1 MSETKGKKGTSV
13 AAFLFMP
20 QFSLSLQGFSH
31 IVPIFMRTLAL
42 MFAQAGL
49 IPYNHPATRYG
60 VEGVEKFS
68 FGRLMGEAWYSLR
81 TQRATTTQWGLF
93 MSIVLMIAVFFS
105 AIGAFFL
112 NVVFGIGTAAQAQIF
127 SHPADP
133 YGTGETNI
141 NDGVGN
147 ITTGPQPMF
156 DVRTAYDGATAAP
169 NANNASL
176 DLGLMILDK
185 VLRQSAAG
193 NGSAMQNGLT
203 GLMQVYN
210 TGILVVAAVMIF
222 WMILSIVVD
231 TAKTGVVGGGRH
243 NMVWTPIRV
252 VFALG
257 IMIPLGTTGFSSGQF
272 AVMKLAE
279 WGSNFGTRAWS
290 GYVTSVINS
299 NGLLSPF
306 TAEGASALAVGLTRI
321 KTCQVAWNAE
331 AAKQTTL
338 SALYRVEPKPDTN
351 VFALGKTRR
360 AYTNATAPNLCGTIE
375 FDTNNA
381 ALNAASWYANNVSYQ
396 FLTLGGNT
404 LNAAADAFLGQVKGA
419 LAADLADGTGALMQP
434 AQQFACAFV
443 GREMRPN
450 DASATNPALAS
461 GQCAGGITG
470 CGAGGTASG
479 HPDTSCHQQIVDAA
493 RGRVTTAYNSN
504 VSTLT
509 NYIGGPMI
517 ADMENKGWA
526 GMGTWTYYISVLNNL
541 SQAAGK
547 INVSIIP
554 GTMWGSE
561 EASPLSEASTQEE
574 VVRAITS
581 AYDRWWAQQISDGAA
596 GTQAAVTADPNSS
609 LSRSSFT
616 AVGDEGKTE
625 FKNFLKSSGD
635 PDAFT
640 DGVLSRVM
648 PDDSAF
654 FIFDLVENDGTYP
667 FAELVATG
675 RQILAFFTFIW
686 AALSILQTLST
697 MSFWGFS
704 AGPGFA
710 SSGLVNGIISLSG
723 MGILAGMMLAFYVP
737 VLPLIRT
744 TFAALTWIISVFEAV
759 AMVPIAALAHL
770 TSEGEGIAGGAK
782 TCWILWLNVLLRPV
796 LVVLGFVGSMLVF
809 NTFVVYFHTNF
820 SHGVAAL
827 RTDMNILTRLMSY
840 VAYTVIYVGAIYT
853 AANSTFKL
861 LDLIPSAMMRWMG
874 GTPDQ
879 SFDDNSTAGM
889 LYAASG
895 VMNSFKTGQST
906 GMGAKDAFKVDRNNP
921 SFTLAKD
928 KNPG

>member
-49 IPYNHPATRYG
+49 IAHNHPATRYG
-60 VEGVEKFS
+60 VEGVEKYTFS
-68 FGRLMGEAWYSLR
+68 RLMGEAWYGLR

-93 MSIVLMIAVFFS
+93 LSVIMMIAVFFA

-127 SHPADP
+127 SHPANP
-133 YGTGETNI
+133 YGSGETNI
-141 NDGVGN
+141 NQGVGS
-147 ITTGPQPMF
+147 IDAGPQPMF
-156 DVRTAYDGATAAP
+156 DVRTAYDGGAP
-169 NANNASL
+169 NPDNASL

-185 VLRQSAAG
+185 VLRQSAVG
-193 NGSAMQNGLT
+193 NGGAMQNGLT

-290 GYVTSVINS
+290 GYVTSVINA

-331 AAKQTTL
+331 AAKQTNL
-338 SALYRVEPKPDTN
+338 SPLYRVEAKPDSAI
-351 VFALGKTRR
+351 FSLGKTRR

-375 FDTNNA
+375 FDTVNPIA
-381 ALNAASWYANNVSYQ
+381 DGAWYANIPQYQ
-396 FLTLGGNT
+396 LLTMGGNT
-404 LNAAADAFLGQVKGA
+404 LTEAADDFLGSVKGA
-419 LAADLADGTGALMQP
+419 LADDLNDASGALMVP
-434 AQQFACAFV
+434 AQNFACAFV

-450 DASATNPALAS
+450 DAGATNPVLGS
-461 GQCAGGITG
+461 GQCNAGSLTA
-470 CGAGGTASG
+470 CNAGGTSG
-479 HPDTSCHQQIVDAA
+479 YPDTSCHQQIVDAA
-493 RGRVTTAYNSN
+493 RGRITAAYNGS
-504 VSTLT
+504 VSRLT
-509 NYIGGPMI
+509 DYIGGPMI

-541 SQAAGK
+541 SLAAGK
-547 INVSIIP
+547 VNVSIMP
-554 GTMWGSE
+554 GTMWGAA

-574 VVRAITS
+574 VVRAITAS
-581 AYDRWWAQQISDGAA
+581 YDRWWAQQIGDTNVT
-596 GTQAAVTADPNSS
+596 TQAAVGGDPNSS
-609 LSRSSFT
+609 LSRGSIT
-616 AVGDEGKTE
+616 AIGDEGKTE

-635 PDAFT
+635 PDAFA

-654 FIFDLVENDGTYP
+654 FIFDLVEDDGTYP

-675 RQILAFFTFIW
+675 RQILAFFIAIW
-686 AALSILQTLST
+686 TTLSILQTLST
-697 MSFWGFS
+697 MSFWGFT
-704 AGPGFA
+704 AGSGFA
-710 SSGLVNGIISLSG
+710 QSGIVNGIISLSG
-723 MGILAGMMLAFYVP
+723 MGILAGMMLSFYVP

-809 NTFVVYFHTNF
+809 NTFVVYFHSNF

-861 LDLIPSAMMRWMG
+861 LDLIPNAMMRWMG

-879 SFDDNSTAGM
+879 SFDDNSAAGM
-889 LYAASG
+889 LYAASN
-895 VMNSFKTGQST
+895 VMNNFKTQGPPSKQSASSAFSIT
-906 GMGAKDAFKVDRNNP
+906 RNAKTVD
-921 SFTLAKD
+921 
-928 KNPG
+928 

>member
-20 QFSLSLQGFSH
+20 QFNLSLQGFSH

-60 VEGVEKFS
+60 IEGVQKYS

-81 TQRATTTQWGLF
+81 TQRSTTTQWGLF
-93 MSIVLMIAVFFS
+93 LSVMFMIGAFFS
-105 AIGAFFL
+105 AIGAFLL

-133 YGTGETNI
+133 YGTGQTNI
-141 NDGVGN
+141 NEGIGDH

-156 DVRTAYDGATAAP
+156 DIRTAYDAGSTP
-169 NANNASL
+169 NTNSASA

-185 VLRQSAAG
+185 VLRQSVAG

-290 GYVTSVINS
+290 GYVTGVINS

-306 TAEGASALAVGLTRI
+306 TAEGASALAVGLTRV

-338 SALYRVEPKPDTN
+338 SALYAVRPQTPML
-351 VFALGKTRR
+351 VFSSGKTRR
-360 AYTNATAPNLCGTIE
+360 AYTNATAPNLCGTVE
-375 FDTNNA
+375 YET
-381 ALNAASWYANNVSYQ
+381 
-396 FLTLGGNT
+396 
-404 LNAAADAFLGQVKGA
+404 AADATATTFAGNTPFYDVITGDGIGQAARAFHESVKGA
-419 LAADLADGTGALMQP
+419 LANDLNDSNGPTGNGALIQP
-434 AQQFACAFV
+434 ALNFACAFV

-450 DASATNPALAS
+450 DAGATNPALNS
-461 GQCAGGITG
+461 GLCSNITG
-470 CGAGGTASG
+470 CGAGGTSSG
-479 HPDTSCHQQIVDAA
+479 HPDTSCHQQIVDSA
-493 RGRVTTAYNSN
+493 RGSVTSAYNSN
-504 VSTLT
+504 MSTLT

-517 ADMENKGWA
+517 TDMQHKGWA
-526 GMGTWTYYISVLNNL
+526 GMGIWTYYISVLNDL
-541 SQAAGK
+541 SLAAGK
-547 INVSIIP
+547 INVTVIP
-554 GTMWGSE
+554 GTMWGAE
-561 EASPLSEASTQEE
+561 DASPLSEASTQEE

-596 GTQAAVTADPNSS
+596 GTQAAVNADPNSS
-609 LSRSSFT
+609 LSRGSFT
-616 AVGDEGKTE
+616 AIGDEGKTE

-635 PDAFT
+635 PDAFA

-654 FIFDLVENDGTYP
+654 FIFDLVEDDGTYP

-675 RQILAFFTFIW
+675 RQILYYFLSIW
-686 AALSILQTLST
+686 TILSILQTLST

-710 SSGLVNGIISLSG
+710 SSGLVNGILSLSG
-723 MGILAGMMLAFYVP
+723 MGILAGMMLSFYVP

-820 SHGVAAL
+820 SHGVGAL
-827 RTDMNILTRLMSY
+827 RTDMNILTRLISY
-840 VAYTVIYVGAIYT
+840 VAYTLIYVGAIYT

-874 GTPDQ
+874 GSPDQ

-889 LYAASG
+889 LYAASN
-895 VMNSFKTGQST
+895 VMNNFKTNGQPSDKSASSSFSIT
-906 GMGAKDAFKVDRNNP
+906 RKRKDAEE
-921 SFTLAKD
+921 A
-928 KNPG
+928 

>member
-20 QFSLSLQGFSH
+20 QFNLSLQGFSH

-60 VEGVEKFS
+60 IEGVQKYS
-68 FGRLMGEAWYSLR
+68 FGRLMGEAWFSLR

-93 MSIVLMIAVFFS
+93 LSVMLMIGAFFS
-105 AIGAFFL
+105 AIGAFLL

-133 YGTGETNI
+133 YNTGQTNI
-141 NDGVGN
+141 AEGIGSGDIGAGS
-147 ITTGPQPMF
+147 QPMF
-156 DVRTAYDGATAAP
+156 DIRTAYDASTATP
-169 NANNASL
+169 DTSRASA

-185 VLRQSAAG
+185 VLRQSVTS
-193 NGSAMQNGLT
+193 NGGAMQTGLT

-290 GYVTSVINS
+290 GYVTGVISS

-306 TAEGASALAVGLTRI
+306 TAEGASALAVGLTRV

-338 SALYRVEPKPDTN
+338 SALYAVRPQTPMLVH
-351 VFALGKTRR
+351 ASGKTRR
-360 AYTNATAPNLCGTIE
+360 AYTNATAPNLCGTVE
-375 FDTNNA
+375 YETQAD
-381 ALNAASWYANNVSYQ
+381 
-396 FLTLGGNT
+396 
-404 LNAAADAFLGQVKGA
+404 AAATTFAGNSATYDVLTGDGLGQATRAFHEAVKGA
-419 LAADLADGTGALMQP
+419 LADDLNDNNAPTGNGALIQP
-434 AQQFACAFV
+434 ALNFACAFV

-450 DASATNPALAS
+450 DASATNPALNS
-461 GQCAGGITG
+461 GLCSNITG

-479 HPDTSCHQQIVDAA
+479 HPDTSCHQEIVTSARGSVTAA
-493 RGRVTTAYNSN
+493 RNGQIAILNT
-504 VSTLT
+504 
-509 NYIGGPMI
+509 YISGPMVT
-517 ADMENKGWA
+517 DMQNKGWA
-526 GMGTWTYYISVLNNL
+526 GMGTWTYYISVLNDL
-541 SQAAGK
+541 SLAAGK
-547 INVSIIP
+547 VNASVIP

-561 EASPLSEASTQEE
+561 DASPLSEASTQEE

-581 AYDRWWAQQISDGAA
+581 AYDRWWAQQISDGTA
-596 GTQAAVTADPNSS
+596 GTQAALTADDPNAS
-609 LSRSSFT
+609 LSRSSFS
-616 AVGDEGKTE
+616 AIGDEGKTE

-635 PDAFT
+635 PDAFA

-654 FIFDLVENDGTYP
+654 FIFDLVEDGNTYP

-675 RQILAFFTFIW
+675 RQILYFFLTIW
-686 AALSILQTLST
+686 TTLSILQTLST

-710 SSGLVNGIISLSG
+710 SSGLVNGILSLSG
-723 MGILAGMMLAFYVP
+723 MGILAGMMLSFYVP

-820 SHGVAAL
+820 GHGVAAM
-827 RTDMNILTRLMSY
+827 RGDMNILTRLISY
-840 VAYTVIYVGAIYT
+840 VAYTLIYVGAIYT

-874 GTPDQ
+874 GSPDQ

-889 LYAASG
+889 LYAASN
-895 VMNSFKTGQST
+895 VMNNFKTTGGPSKTGAMKSFKVGFN
-906 GMGAKDAFKVDRNNP
+906 GKDA
-921 SFTLAKD
+921 D
-928 KNPG
+928 KA